1 MNTIPVPVSDFPINI
16 ISLNKIHHPLWS
28 SVGHDHDHFELVYI
42 KRGQVN
48 FETSEETVTLSP
60 HNIVIIK
67 PHQLHKFISLSKTLE
82 FLVLSFTIDTEA
94 DFSDYSDISELTDI
108 ISELSQRP
116 HIVLAPG
123 PKNAVLNALKR
134 IIWARQNREKWDG
147 FLIFL
152 LFLELLVYLSREILS
167 SSGFSGT
174 EGTYDAMMR
183 ARDYISL
190 NYDKHISLSE
200 LANHVY
206 LSESYLS
213 HSFKARFGISPKN
226 FILQTRINR
235 AKELLSSSDM
245 KINDIAISVGF
256 LSQQRFNDAFKRL
269 ENLTPLKY
277 RKNSQHLLADQG
289 GEAAKERNESIEK
302 R

>member
-1 MNTIPVPVSDFPINI
+1 MNTIPIPASDFPINI

-28 SVGHDHDHFELVYI
+28 SVGHDHDHFELVYV
-42 KRGQVN
+42 KRGQAD
-48 FETSEETVTLSP
+48 FETSEETVTLSA

-67 PHQLHKFISLSKTLE
+67 PHQLHKFISLSKTME

-94 DFSDYSDISELTDI
+94 DLSAHSEVSEIRDI
-108 ISELSQRP
+108 ISELTQRP

-134 IIWARQNREKWDG
+134 IIWARQHREKWDD

-152 LFLELLVYLSREILS
+152 LLLELLVYLSREILS
-167 SSGFSGT
+167 SSGFSGN

-183 ARDYISL
+183 ARDYITL

-213 HSFKARFGISPKN
+213 HSFKARFGLSPKN

-235 AKELLSSSDM
+235 AKELLSSTDM
-245 KINDIAISVGF
+245 KINDIAVSVGF

-277 RKNSQHLLADQG
+277 RKNSQNLLADQ
-289 GEAAKERNESIEK
+289 ESQSATERNE
-302 R
+302 

>member
-1 MNTIPVPVSDFPINI
+1 MNTIPIPASDFPINI
-16 ISLNKIHHPLWS
+16 ISLSKIHHASWS

-42 KRGQVN
+42 KRGQAD
-48 FETSEETVTLSP
+48 FETSEETVSLFP

-67 PHQLHKFISLSKTLE
+67 PHQLHKFTACSETLE
-82 FLVLSFTIDTEA
+82 FLVLSFTINTET
-94 DFSDYSDISELTDI
+94 DLSGYPDIAELTDI

-134 IIWARQNREKWDG
+134 IIWARQHRDKWDD

-152 LFLELLVYLSREILS
+152 LLLELLVYLSREILS
-167 SSGFSGT
+167 SSGFSGN

-183 ARDYISL
+183 ARDYITL
-190 NYDKHISLSE
+190 NYDKNISLSE
-200 LANHVY
+200 IANHVY
-206 LSESYLS
+206 LSDSYLS
-213 HSFKARFGISPKN
+213 HSFKARFGLSPKN
-226 FILQTRINR
+226 YILQTRINR
-235 AKELLSSSDM
+235 AKELLASSDM
-245 KINDIAISVGF
+245 KINDIAVSVGF

-277 RKNSQHLLADQG
+277 RKNSQNLLADQDRMSH
-289 GEAAKERNESIEK
+289 ERNE
-302 R
+302 